1 MRNWILCTVFT
12 GCIGA
17 SGCGSS
23 TAAGAATGSADTMA
37 AMDTSGGG
45 DAAQAVKDTAT
56 SGGADTVASTG
67 GKIASGKD
75 YSLIYAYNCGAD
87 GSGAEGSSFTDLV
100 MDAAGQLTA
109 YTATSMQGVVLADS
123 KGKPTDSRTTGT
135 CTVSESGNNG
145 EVAWGRW
152 QAGTT
157 GGNGQQ
163 PILTCSTTD
172 GLHYGASKHN
182 TSMPTSTVT
191 YEMIGATLPTQ
202 QGAAAAGKVT
212 SAALVVDYAAKK
224 FGIDI
229 SIEIDG
235 TAYKI
240 SSKGGAADVGSS
252 TVVFGSTAASALIGS
267 TPEGWALRALWG
279 GATGTS
285 IVVTYKGYDKTS
297 YKYFTGAVAFKAK

>member
-1 MRNWILCTVFT
+1 MKNWILRAMLLGTFV
-12 GCIGA
+12 A
-17 SGCGSS
+17 AGCGSS
-23 TAAGAATGSADTMA
+23 AASSATNTGGDTAAATDT
-37 AMDTSGGG
+37 GGG
-45 DAAQAVKDTAT
+45 SDATPTAKDTTT
-56 SGGADTVASTG
+56 SGGADTTSSS

-75 YSLIYAYNCGAD
+75 YSLIYAYNCGAN

-109 YTATSMQGVVLADS
+109 YTATSMQGVVLTDS

-135 CTVSESGNNG
+135 CTVSETGNNG

-152 QAGTT
+152 QGGTT

-163 PILTCSTTD
+163 PILTCSASD
-172 GLHYGASKHN
+172 GMHYGISKHN
-182 TSMPTSTVT
+182 TSMPTTTVT

-229 SIEIDG
+229 GIEIDG

-285 IVVTYKGYDKTS
+285 IVVTYKGYDKTT